1 MSIDDFSKM
10 STTKLNQLLLRSTAA
25 TEEYNKILGE
35 LAKREQIDDARSSKN
50 LNWSMIAGIAA
61 IIGIALMIVQI
72 LLSIYQEKPSKG
84 HDVPQVQLPGQGIQ
98 QSTKSPTHL
107 SSSSSNS
114 SVIVPTKK
122 SK

>member
-1 MSIDDFSKM
+1 MSK
-10 STTKLNQLLLRSTAA
+10 TKLNQLLLRSTAA

-35 LAKREQIDDARSSKN
+35 LAKRKQIDDARSSKN
-50 LNWSMIAGIAA
+50 LSWSMIAGIAA

-84 HDVPQVQLPGQGIQ
+84 DDAPQVQLPGQGIQ
-98 QSTKSPTHL
+98 QSTKSPTNL